1 MTEVRFPVTLL
12 EKMSRYQPELMVNS
26 FMSASVTAEIVK
38 VRLAMFAVATAD
50 ITNTVAFVIEST
62 VAPVGMPEPNTE
74 EPGRI
79 PAVDVT
85 VTFALPLVM
94 ADRVNWVAVPYVSTL
109 RTAVQPVKG
118 SVRPSRRFIQR
129 SIHQHCLQRGCW

>member
-1 MTEVRFPVTLL
+1 MLL
-12 EKMSRYQPELMVNS
+12 EKMSRYQPELIVSN
-26 FMSASVTAEIVK
+26 FMSASVTAVMVK
-38 VRLAMFAVATAD
+38 VRLAMVAVAAAD
-50 ITNTVAFVIEST
+50 MTNTVPEVIAVT
-62 VAPVGMPEPNTE
+62 VAPVGMPEPKTDA
-74 EPGRI
+74 PGRI
-79 PAVDVT
+79 PVVLVT
-85 VTFALPLVM
+85 VTLALPLVI